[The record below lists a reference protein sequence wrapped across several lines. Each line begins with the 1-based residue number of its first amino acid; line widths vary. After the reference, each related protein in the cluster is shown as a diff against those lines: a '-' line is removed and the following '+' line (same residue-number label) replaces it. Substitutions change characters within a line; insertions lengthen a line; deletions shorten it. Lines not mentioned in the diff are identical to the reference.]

1 VEDTVVAGA
10 EITTS
15 LESGDSSSS
24 PQAAPG
30 RPWHRFAL
38 GAILLLSAFLHFF
51 HLEQNGYGNLYYAA
65 AVKSMM
71 LNWHNFFFVSFDPGG
86 FVTVDKPPLGL
97 WIQVGSAKLLGFSGL
112 SLLLPE
118 AVAGVLSVALLYH
131 LVRRSSGPVAGLAA
145 ALALALTPISVVT
158 SRNNTVDTLL
168 VLTVLMAAW
177 AVLLAAESGRL
188 HWLLLCAL
196 IVGFGFNMKMLEAY
210 LVVPAF
216 GLVYLLGAPL
226 KWRMSILHLALA
238 ALLLV
243 VISLSWAAAVD
254 LTPAAQRPYVGSSST
269 NSELNLA
276 FGYNG
281 LERITGLFRGSQS
294 FRIREIPN
302 AYSSPQIQNNAF
314 GPGETG
320 NPGPL
325 RLLNEQLGGQV
336 SWLLPFALL
345 GLLAAAWQSR
355 PRIPLDR
362 RYQSLVLW
370 GIWLLTMG
378 IFFSI
383 ANFFHTYYLVMLAP
397 AICALA
403 GIGAA
408 ALWQDYRSADWRGWL
423 LPITLVVTAA
433 VQWNLLSAFPDWS
446 ARITPLVLGL
456 CLLAAVV
463 LVFAR
468 LSDRLRISFVTVI
481 VVTIGMLALL
491 IAPSVWAS
499 VALAQGASATLPKAG
514 PSPLNGRGASFSG
527 VDEQDSANL
536 DGKLE
541 QYLLANQGNTRFL
554 VATSN
559 AIAAAPIILHTGRAV
574 MALGGFTGSDPILTT
589 KQVALFVKND
599 TIRFFLL
606 PAPLREVI
614 TDQRGSPGG
623 PDVPGQNSAI
633 TSWVSTHCT
642 AVPQNLWQSASSKQS
657 SPSGF
662 DGGPGQGQS
671 PFFGGE
677 PGQGPPA
684 NFGAGRGMPEQLYD
698 CAAFH

>member
-1 VEDTVVAGA
+1 MYVEDTAMA
-10 EITTS
+10 STEITPET
-15 LESGDSSSS
+15 GDPSIS
-24 PQAAPG
+24 PQVAPAL
-30 RPWHRFAL
+30 PWHRFAIS
-38 GAILLLSAFLHFF
+38 AILLLSAFLDFF
-51 HLEQNGYGNLYYAA
+51 HFEQNGYSNPYYAA

-97 WIQVGSAKLLGFSGL
+97 WIQVASAKLLGFSGF

-118 AVAGVLSVALLYH
+118 AVAGVLSVALLFH
-131 LVRRSSGPVAGLAA
+131 LVQRTFGHGAGLAA

-158 SRNNTVDTLL
+158 SRNSTVDTLL

-177 AVLLAAESGRL
+177 AVLLAAETGRL
-188 HWLLLCAL
+188 RWLLLCAL
-196 IVGFGFNMKMLEAY
+196 IVGLGFNMKMLEAY

-226 KWRMSILHLALA
+226 KWRMRILHLALA
-238 ALLLV
+238 ALLLA
-243 VISLSWAAAVD
+243 VISLSWVAAVD
-254 LTPAAQRPYVGSSST
+254 LTPAAQRPYVGSSGT
-269 NSELNLA
+269 NAELNLA

-281 LERITGLFRGSQS
+281 LERITGLLRGGQNLPS
-294 FRIREIPN
+294 REVQN
-302 AYSSPQIQNNAF
+302 TASASSEALVQNGAF
-314 GPGETG
+314 GPDETG

-336 SWLLPFALL
+336 SWLLPLALL

-355 PRIPLDR
+355 PWIPLDR

-397 AICALA
+397 AICALV
-403 GIGAA
+403 GIGVV
-408 ALWQDYRSADWRGWL
+408 ALWQDYLRTDWRGQRGWL

-446 ARITPLVLGL
+446 ARLTPFVLGL

-468 LSDRLRISFVTVI
+468 VSAHPRISFVTVT
-481 VVTIGMLALL
+481 VVLIGMLALL
-491 IAPSVWAS
+491 ISPVVWAS
-499 VALAQGASATLPKAG
+499 VALAQGTSATLPKAG
-514 PSPLNGRGASFSG
+514 PSQLYGGVTRFSG
-527 VDEQDSANL
+527 TDGGDSANQEV
-536 DGKLE
+536 KLE
-541 QYLLANQGNTRFL
+541 QYLLANEGNTRFL
-554 VATSN
+554 VATIN
-559 AIAAAPIILHTGRAV
+559 ATSAAPIILHTGKAV
-574 MALGGFTGSDPILTT
+574 MALGGFLGSDPILTT
-589 KQVALFVKND
+589 QQVANLVKNN

-606 PAPLREVI
+606 PAPLREII

-623 PDVPGQNSAI
+623 PGQNSAI

-642 AVPQNLWQSASSKQS
+642 VVPQNLWQSASSKQG

-662 DGGPGQGQS
+662 DDG
-671 PFFGGE
+671 